1 MKIFRACFRN
11 VLLALSGG
19 AMLLAPSCKDEDIPK
34 SAACDILMFSV
45 DGQRWE
51 IDGANI
57 TRHYPPETPEEPLV
71 PTINLSP
78 GATVNPPASE
88 AQNFFADAG
97 VAYTVTAEDGVTKKT
112 YTARATRTPYAG
124 CSITFFGVGDARWS
138 ISDSLITYVF
148 PTKTEEAL
156 LTPAIGLSPGATV
169 EPPASQAQ
177 NFFAEGGVT
186 YTVTSEDGAT
196 QKRYHASAR
205 NRYSGCSIESFGVD
219 GVAWSIE
226 DTLISYFYPTG
237 GTGKLTPTIVLS
249 PGATVNPIAG
259 DPQDFFAD
267 EGVKYTVTSEDSTA
281 TKTYT
286 AKATVETSG
295 GESWAW
301 EVSGSR
307 LTIRGVNGIMPNYQH
322 NGTPWVEYREDIK
335 SVTIEGMLNVG
346 DRAFQEIAELS
357 SLTMSNTV
365 KSIGYYAFGYCRK
378 LATVNI
384 PNSVDTIG
392 VAAFNECTGL
402 TSLTLGNSLKY
413 IGQFAFHWCE
423 QLTTITLPSTLQ
435 YIGNHVFHRCFGL
448 QEIISLNPVP
458 PQAIPNAF
466 GDTSGPVDKSR
477 VIVKVPAG
485 SVAAYRAADE
495 WKDFPHIVEIY

>member
-1 MKIFRACFRN
+1 MKKMKNFRACFRN

-45 DGQRWE
+45 DAQRWE
-51 IDGANI
+51 IEGANI
-57 TRHYPPETPEEPLV
+57 TRNYPPETPEEPLV

-88 AQNFFADAG
+88 AQNFFAAAG

-112 YTARATRTPYAG
+112 YTARATRTPYAD

-219 GVAWSIE
+219 GVAWAIE
-226 DTLISYFYPTG
+226 DTLIYYFYPTTV
-237 GTGKLTPTIVLS
+237 GTERLTPTIVLS
-249 PGATVNPIAG
+249 PGATVSPIAG

-295 GESWAW
+295 GEGWAW
-301 EVSGSR
+301 EIVGSK
-307 LTIRGVNGIMPNYQH
+307 LTIRGVNATMPSYRRT
-322 NGTPWVEYREDIK
+322 TPPWEEQMANIQTVA
-335 SVTIEGMLNVG
+335 VAGVLNVG
-346 DRAFQEIAELS
+346 DLAFYQYPN
-357 SLTMSNTV
+357 LTSVTISNTV
-365 KSIGYYAFGYCRK
+365 KSIGYFAFGDCQN
-378 LATVNI
+378 LASVNI
-384 PNSVDTIG
+384 LSPVEIIDT
-392 VAAFNECTGL
+392 AAFNYCYAL
-402 TSLTLGNSLKY
+402 SSIALG
-413 IGQFAFHWCE
+413 
-423 QLTTITLPSTLQ
+423 
-435 YIGNHVFHRCFGL
+435 
-448 QEIISLNPVP
+448 
-458 PQAIPNAF
+458 
-466 GDTSGPVDKSR
+466 R
-477 VIVKVPAG
+477 VIVVILH
-485 SVAAYRAADE
+485 V
-495 WKDFPHIVEIY
+495 